1 MPYRNVII
9 NGALLVDQKF
19 EGTNS
24 IVTSNGAQDGPD
36 RYFLSVNTSNS
47 STYSIT
53 RSNIGNNSTT
63 GLSYALNVST
73 RSNVT
78 LASTDS
84 IGAIHRI
91 ESTQLPFN
99 WGSANGLSATL
110 SFWFRSS
117 VTGTH
122 SATIQN
128 SEIKAL
134 THSYVIPITVSSAN
148 TWQQVTA
155 TIPAPP
161 SGSSWTNDTTLAFN
175 LFQDSAKT
183 ASTST
188 WLSGN
193 FTCPSTYATTLYS
206 TANNYFQVTGIQL
219 ETGSTATTFE
229 YRPYKD
235 ELKSCQR
242 YYEKSFPEG
251 VTPSNNTAG
260 TALGAAITLI
270 GTSSADMI
278 RFETTKCRIPTITFY
293 NPNSNTGVVS
303 TDTISS
309 SNLSAIQRNIGGFGV
324 STTDSNLQDKT
335 IYFNWAATT
344 ESLDL
349 ESSGTYSLRS
359 SDLTASPVSTW
370 SRFSQSTSSLQPS
383 WFNTGGFNN
392 GSYVDFAGGKWMNT
406 NSSVTLPVFTNG
418 GCTFAITYKVN
429 ALNDGWDRILEVRHS
444 SSFVELF
451 VLNRYGS
458 TNDLMVQIRN
468 NSGGEASNRLTG
480 GYTIGVWKKL
490 IVRYTD
496 STKKVEFFSSSGSTA
511 DYSFNFTAG
520 LLSNWVTSNKGF
532 ELANNE
538 GGSLGNIQVQRAHFL
553 SRPLSDAEVAALFTD
568 LSLQ

>member
-1 MPYRNVII
+1 MAQISLSNTDVILSNTSNLLYGGASSSLAMPYRNVII

-19 EGTNS
+19 EGTDVV
-24 IVTSNGAQDGPD
+24 VTTNGVSHGPD
-36 RYFLSVNTSNS
+36 RYFLSVNTTNAR
-47 STYSIT
+47 TYSIT

-63 GLSYALNVST
+63 GLPYALNVTT

-91 ESTQLPFN
+91 ESTQLQSFG
-99 WGSANGLSATL
+99 WGSTNGLSATL

-117 VTGTH
+117 VAGTH
-122 SATIQN
+122 SATLQN
-128 SEIKAL
+128 SSL
-134 THSYVIPITVSSAN
+134 SHSLVIPITVSTAD

-193 FTCPSTYATTLYS
+193 FVCPSTYTTTLYS

-260 TALGAAITLI
+260 TAPGAAITLI
-270 GTSSADMI
+270 GTAAADMI

-309 SNLSAIQRNIGGFGV
+309 SNMSAIQRNIGGFGV
-324 STTDSNLQDKT
+324 STTDTNLQDRT
-335 IYFNWAATT
+335 IYFNWAATC
-344 ESLDL
+344 D
-349 ESSGTYSLRS
+349 
-359 SDLTASPVSTW
+359 
-370 SRFSQSTSSLQPS
+370 
-383 WFNTGGFNN
+383 
-392 GSYVDFAGGKWMNT
+392 
-406 NSSVTLPVFTNG
+406 
-418 GCTFAITYKVN
+418 
-429 ALNDGWDRILEVRHS
+429 
-444 SSFVELF
+444 
-451 VLNRYGS
+451 
-458 TNDLMVQIRN
+458 
-468 NSGGEASNRLTG
+468 
-480 GYTIGVWKKL
+480 
-490 IVRYTD
+490 
-496 STKKVEFFSSSGSTA
+496 
-511 DYSFNFTAG
+511 
-520 LLSNWVTSNKGF
+520 
-532 ELANNE
+532 
-538 GGSLGNIQVQRAHFL
+538 
-553 SRPLSDAEVAALFTD
+553 
-568 LSLQ
+568 